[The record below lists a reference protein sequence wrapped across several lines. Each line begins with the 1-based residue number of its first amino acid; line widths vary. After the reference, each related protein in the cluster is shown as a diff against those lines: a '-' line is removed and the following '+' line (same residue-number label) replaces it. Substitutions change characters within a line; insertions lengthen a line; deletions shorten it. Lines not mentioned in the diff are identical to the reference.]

1 MFTKGQLIFAIAF
14 IIIFTIIIIYSYR
27 QDRKNQKE
35 YFRGSFKIILFI
47 VGLTISL
54 FLIKKYTQN

>member
-1 MFTKGQLIFAIAF
+1 MFSKGQLIFAIAF

-35 YFRGSFKIILFI
+35 YFKGSFKIILFM
-47 VGLTISL
+47 VGLTITL
-54 FLIKKYTQN
+54 FLIKKYTLN

>member
-1 MFTKGQLIFAIAF
+1 MFTNGQLFFAIF
-14 IIIFTIIIIYSYR
+14 FLIVFTIVIIYSYR

-35 YFRGSFKIILFI
+35 YFKGSFKIILFM

>member
-1 MFTKGQLIFAIAF
+1 MFTSGQLIFALAF
-14 IIIFTIIIIYSYR
+14 VIIFTLILVYSYA

-35 YFRGSFKIILFI
+35 YFKGSFKIILFMI
-47 VGLTISL
+47 CLTISL

>member
-1 MFTKGQLIFAIAF
+1 MFTQGQLIFALAF
-14 IIIFTIIIIYSYR
+14 IIIFTIIIINSYR

-35 YFRGSFKIILFI
+35 YFKGSFKIILFMLGI
-47 VGLTISL
+47 TISL